1 MGDEGKVVL
10 SEGERLGEIGNG
22 KRVAIVVSA
31 LLVVAAL
38 IVVMVV
44 GFRGRHVSRN
54 AAALTAP
61 IVVSPPPAAPGSVVH
76 TPPP

>member
-10 SEGERLGEIGNG
+10 SETERLGEIGNG
-22 KRVAIVVSA
+22 KRVAIVVGA
-31 LLVVAAL
+31 LVVVAAL

-44 GFRGRHVSRN
+44 GFRGRHISRN

-61 IVVSPPPAAPGSVVH
+61 LVAPPRPGAPGSVVR